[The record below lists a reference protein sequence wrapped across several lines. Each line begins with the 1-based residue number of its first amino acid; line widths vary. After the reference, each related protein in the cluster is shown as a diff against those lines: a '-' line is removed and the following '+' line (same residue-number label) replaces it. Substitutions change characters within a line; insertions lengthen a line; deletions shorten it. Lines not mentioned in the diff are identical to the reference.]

1 VFNAVGQLESLKRV
15 IKQGELLPAEERLKL
30 QMSGSTVALPYGEES
45 KVSINTQQKTEVPKE
60 NKKEQSDDIFIK
72 DL

>member
-30 QMSGSTVALPYGEES
+30 QMSGGTVALPYGEETN
-45 KVSINTQQKTEVPKE
+45 INTQQKPEAPKQD
-60 NKKEQSDDIFIK
+60 KQKSDDIFIK